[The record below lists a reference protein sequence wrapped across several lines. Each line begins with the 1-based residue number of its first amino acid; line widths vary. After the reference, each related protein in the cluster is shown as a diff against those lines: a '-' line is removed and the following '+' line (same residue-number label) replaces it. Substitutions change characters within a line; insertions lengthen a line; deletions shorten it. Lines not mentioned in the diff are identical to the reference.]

1 MKSSLNRPVR
11 YALPA
16 AAALGAFVAAAVT
29 AAAAGGAQRAIA
41 AGPDAQ
47 AASAAAG
54 ARYTLTPSAY
64 GQQLKTP
71 DGRVVWEYMTKKP
84 ENTALTIDSTA
95 CFHPV
100 NTPSGERITAFA
112 PDDHPHH
119 RGVFFGWHDAEFRSP
134 NTPTG
139 TSALYSFNVTKA
151 DFWGWGVYASREG
164 RVIVTRSV
172 NLLNADAKSAT
183 VEIQN
188 DWTIRGGRGGSRTW
202 AGEKLV
208 ATTSERDGVY
218 VMDLT
223 YTITPVVDYMLYK
236 NAFGGFDFQYR
247 KDGTSYY
254 TNPAGKVEYRDAHYS
269 VPESDWPPSSWYGYV
284 ITLASGRTIGAA
296 VLDHP
301 SNPTS
306 LWHQSRG
313 LWMLNPSITALGDV
327 LIRPNAPLTLKY
339 RVVAHDGP
347 TPTAVVDQLSKEW
360 QAAK

>member
-1 MKSSLNRPVR
+1 MKSSRRPA
-11 YALPA
+11 ALPLFSLPLSGLLALAAVLTVTPRAVDATPQA
-16 AAALGAFVAAAVT
+16 AA
-29 AAAAGGAQRAIA
+29 
-41 AGPDAQ
+41 
-47 AASAAAG
+47 
-54 ARYTLTPSAY
+54 YTLTPSQY

-84 ENTALTIDSTA
+84 EGTPLTIDSTA
-95 CFHPV
+95 CFHPL

-119 RGVFFGWHDAEFRSP
+119 RGIFLGWHDAEFRSP
-134 NTPTG
+134 NTPRP

-151 DFWGWGVYASREG
+151 DFWGWGVYASRDG
-164 RVIVTRSV
+164 RVIETKSV
-172 NLLNADAKSAT
+172 KLLNADAKSAT

-188 DWTIRGGRGGSRTW
+188 DWTIRSQRSSRTW
-202 AGEKLV
+202 ASEKV
-208 ATTSERDGVY
+208 TATTSERDGVY

-223 YTITPVVDYMLYK
+223 YTITPVVDYMLFK
-236 NAFGGFDFQYR
+236 NAFGGFDLQAR

-254 TNPAGKVEYRDAHYS
+254 TNSAGKVEYRDAHYS
-269 VPESDWPPSSWYGYV
+269 VPESDWPPSPWYGYV
-284 ITLASGRTIGAA
+284 ITLTNGKTVGAA

-360 QAAK
+360 QGLK